1 MRRAAKVDDN
11 QEEIVKAF
19 RKAGA
24 SVKPVH
30 QIKGFVDIL
39 VGYCGIDQQVEI
51 KDGTKPPSERRL
63 TEGEQKHWDT
73 WKGRRPMIVESLDD
87 VPRVLSQMINSLKLR
102 G

>member
-1 MRRAAKVDDN
+1 MRHAAKVDVN
-11 QEEIVKAF
+11 QPEIVKAF

-39 VGYCGIDQQVEI
+39 VGYCGIDQLVEI
-51 KDGTKPPSERRL
+51 KDGTKPPSARKLSEA
-63 TEGEQKHWDT
+63 EQEFWDG
-73 WKGRRPMIVESLDD
+73 WKGRKPVIVISIDD
-87 VPRVLSQMINSLKLR
+87 VAPLLSSMVRKYN